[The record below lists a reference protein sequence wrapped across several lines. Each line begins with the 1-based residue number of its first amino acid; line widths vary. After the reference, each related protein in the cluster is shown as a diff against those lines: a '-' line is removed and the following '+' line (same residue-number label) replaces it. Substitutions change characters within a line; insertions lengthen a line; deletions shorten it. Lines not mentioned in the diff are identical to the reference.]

1 MTEYEERRR
10 ENIRKNELLLQQLEV
25 PKLTKKPA
33 AKRQKTTHKTMSQP
47 TRSSARIAATES
59 QPNYAEKEQEPR
71 FKHSRTSESRAEN
84 SAGTPKRSP
93 ENENDLKSL
102 QAGWASWK
110 AVEPLPTRDADGTFH
125 FNSDS
130 SFLPN
135 KSPEELLR
143 EGSFGG
149 TYFRPLYSGHLG
161 ITIEDDWQ
169 QLPQSWIDGLDV
181 DRYLTSSDYDAAV
194 NKYGV
199 PCGQTIEQ
207 WEANGWIN
215 HTYDVR
221 GWFQWYCRF
230 FQGRRCPDDERQIS
244 RWRKFAGE
252 GTGRWRTSL
261 LKKYAAAGIRTVT
274 DEGDDDIEGVS
285 PAIHQTLHHWAFELR
300 QHVLDEYLANN

>member
-10 ENIRKNELLLQQLEV
+10 ERIRKNNLLVQQLEF
-25 PKLTKKPA
+25 PKITRKPA
-33 AKRQKTTHKTMSQP
+33 AKRQKITHKTTSQP
-47 TRSSARIAATES
+47 TRSSARIAATQS
-59 QPNYAEKEQEPR
+59 QPNYTEEERKPQTKRPR
-71 FKHSRTSESRAEN
+71 ALESSAEN
-84 SAGTPKRSP
+84 GTGKPKRP
-93 ENENDLKSL
+93 AGNETDLASL
-102 QAGWASWK
+102 QAGWSSWE
-110 AVEPLPTRDADGTFH
+110 AVEPLPARDSDGTFH
-125 FNSDS
+125 FDS
-130 SFLPN
+130 HSTFLPN

-149 TYFRPLYSGHLG
+149 TYFRALYSAHLG

-169 QLPQSWIDGLDV
+169 ELPKTWIDGLEV
-181 DRYLTSSDYDAAV
+181 NRYLTSSDYDATA

-199 PCGQTIEQ
+199 PCGQSIEQ

-230 FQGRRCPDDERQIS
+230 FQGRRCPDDERQIL

-261 LKKYAAAGIRTVT
+261 LKKYAAAGMRTVT

-300 QHVLDEYLANN
+300 QHVLDEYLTNN